1 MRRYV
6 RRARREAD
14 VADSPCSC
22 TPRTGLPSAAPSAT
36 KDVHR
41 RLPAGAGPA
50 GRRTRRGRMWS
61 GWQRRGRLLAP
72 CGHAHL
78 DRPLAVSSRSGAG
91 NQAVDSSTSA
101 RVDTMTVVV
110 QHRMPA
116 STERVWDLLSDV
128 ERMAGLGPENV
139 ATRWV
144 DPGPAV
150 GARFTGRNLREGR
163 EWTVT
168 CLVTVC
174 DRPSAFEWIVGG
186 VAEPSSTWRY
196 DLTDEG
202 AGGTLVTHLF
212 RHGPGFTFLRRAVEK
227 CPRWSMSA
235 YCSGARNCRGAW
247 NRR

>member
-1 MRRYV
+1 M
-6 RRARREAD
+6 
-14 VADSPCSC
+14 
-22 TPRTGLPSAAPSAT
+22 
-36 KDVHR
+36 
-41 RLPAGAGPA
+41 
-50 GRRTRRGRMWS
+50 
-61 GWQRRGRLLAP
+61 
-72 CGHAHL
+72 
-78 DRPLAVSSRSGAG
+78 SSRSGAG
-91 NQAVDSSTSA
+91 NPAVDSSTSA

-139 ATRWV
+139 ATRWL

-150 GARFTGRNLREGR
+150 GARFAGRNLREGR

-202 AGGTLVTHLF
+202 AGGTLVTHPSGTVPASRSSDGLW
-212 RHGPGFTFLRRAVEK
+212 RNV
-227 CPRWSMSA
+227 PRWSMSM